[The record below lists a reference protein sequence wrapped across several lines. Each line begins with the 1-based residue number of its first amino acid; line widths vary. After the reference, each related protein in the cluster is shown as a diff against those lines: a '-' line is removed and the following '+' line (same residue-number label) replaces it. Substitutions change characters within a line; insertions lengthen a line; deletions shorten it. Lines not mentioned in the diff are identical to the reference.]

1 MSRNSGMRLARIVTD
16 ESSNLEE
23 EFARKKGIT
32 VIPFNV
38 INREGKVIKIST
50 DGKENLE
57 EGLFSSKDSFFRYL
71 NKAKRKRD
79 IPTSGAISVE
89 RCKKY
94 LKEASRGRK
103 DLVCI
108 LPTRELSKIF
118 ENVERAA
125 ELVSSEIGNEIKV
138 FNPKQAF
145 SAQYFIIKEASELAE
160 KGQRVER
167 IVEELDSIREKIFLM
182 IALYKIRYLRKSG
195 RLRKLKKI
203 ASYLSDFFN
212 LVSVVAFKEGIPEPL
227 FVTTRRR
234 VEDKILSEVEKV
246 VGHNEKISVRINYGG
261 AQARKKAERLEVLIR
276 QRFEDRLREISSYQT
291 GVLVG
296 SHTGP
301 NTISVAVRKFGYEEI
316 DSFILAKM
324 FERVGEKLKRNERT
338 LNMLNIY
345 PVIDADTGK
354 NLFFTLSDVA
364 KNIDHSSLSKTISEI
379 SARACENGTGFSG
392 TALAAYLSGFSSSI
406 LRNCPKKIEAKNFV
420 EAMEEGTKS
429 AYLSFRN
436 PKEGTVLSVMRVSAR
451 ASRNILQK
459 EKDIAEILKE
469 AYLASVKELLNP
481 EVQEVPIL
489 KRKGIVDAGGLGFI
503 DVLEGWLSAL
513 GKEREIEDFVKDF
526 RDKIRIQKST
536 LSYKMEEARH
546 PGLCLKI
553 KIEGLEEKNK
563 ESLVRKLESLP
574 NPIES
579 PLSAVSNILHIH
591 IYDQQLQEKVLALCS
606 QYGKAVLVKATPLSQ
621 RKFEL
626 LINKALSL
634 IGKLSLVIKFLAW
647 SLYWFGLRIL
657 LPFRE
662 IGLRKHYRDLNLI
675 REGLAD
681 IADKSQE
688 AIFIFDSKGKIKY
701 FNKAAVEH
709 VRGLGIEGI
718 KVSDEIAPYL
728 HPEFLRG
735 IEGKLFSLGK
745 EEPFLFESKECSFEL
760 KQLYAGEEHIGAKL
774 VIRRR

>member
-1 MSRNSGMRLARIVTD
+1 MRFVRIVTD
-16 ESSNLEE
+16 DTSNLEE

-50 DGKENLE
+50 EGKENLE
-57 EGLFSSKDSFFRYL
+57 EGLFSSKDSFFRYIER
-71 NKAKRKRD
+71 AKRKRD
-79 IPTSGAISVE
+79 IPTSGAVSVE

-125 ELVSSEIGNEIKV
+125 ELVSSEIGNEIRI
-138 FNPKQAF
+138 FEPKQVF

-160 KGQRVER
+160 KGKRVEQIVKDLDR
-167 IVEELDSIREKIFLM
+167 IRRKIHLV

-195 RLRKLKKI
+195 RLKKLKKI
-203 ASYLSDFFN
+203 ASYFSDFFN
-212 LVSVVAFKEGIPEPL
+212 LVSVITLKEGILEPL

-234 VEDKILSEVEKV
+234 VEDRILSELKKI
-246 VGHNEKISVRINYGG
+246 VGHNEQVSVRINYGG
-261 AQARKKAERLEVLIR
+261 EEAKRKAEKLEERIRKK
-276 QRFEDRLREISSYQT
+276 FGSRLREMSSYQT

-301 NTISVAVRKFGYEEI
+301 HTISIAVRKFGYEEI
-316 DSFILAKM
+316 DGFVLAKM
-324 FERVGEKLKRNERT
+324 FEKVGEKLKKNERT

-354 NLFFTLSDVA
+354 NLLFTLSDVS
-364 KNIDHSSLSKTISEI
+364 KNVDHSSLRETVSQIST
-379 SARACENGTGFSG
+379 RACENGTGFSG
-392 TALAAYLSGFSSSI
+392 TATAAYLSGFSSS
-406 LRNCPKKIEAKNFV
+406 LLKKRLKRIDAKNFV
-420 EAMEEGTKS
+420 KAMEEGTKS

-436 PKEGTVLSVMRVSAR
+436 PKEGTVLSVMRVSAQ
-451 ASRNILQK
+451 ASRNRLQN

-469 AYLASVKELLNP
+469 AYVASVKELLNP

-503 DVLEGWLSAL
+503 DILEGWLFAL
-513 GKEREIEDFVKDF
+513 GKEREIEDFVEDF

-563 ESLVRKLESLP
+563 ESLVKKLESLP

-591 IYDQQLQEKVLALCS
+591 IYNEGLQEKVLEVCS
-606 QYGKAVLVKATPLSQ
+606 QYGKAALVKATPLSQ
-621 RKFEL
+621 REFEL
-626 LINKALSL
+626 LINKVLSL
-634 IGKLSLVIKFLAW
+634 IGKLSVVFKFLAW

-662 IGLRKHYRDLNLI
+662 IVLWKHYRDLNLI
-675 REGLAD
+675 TEGLVKV
-681 IADKSQE
+681 ADKSEE
-688 AIFIFDSKGKIKY
+688 AIFIFDRKGKIKY
-701 FNKAAVEH
+701 FNKAAVEY
-709 VRGLGIEGI
+709 VKGLGIEAI
-718 KVSDEIAPYL
+718 KVSDEIALYL

-735 IEGKLFSLGK
+735 IEGKLFSFGK
-745 EEPFLFESKECSFEL
+745 EEPFLFEAKEYSFEL
-760 KQLYAGEEHIGAKL
+760 KQLYAREERIGTKL

>member
-1 MSRNSGMRLARIVTD
+1 MRLVRIVTD
-16 ESSNLEE
+16 ETSNLED

-38 INREGKVIKIST
+38 INKEGKVIKIST

-71 NKAKRKRD
+71 DKAKRKKD
-79 IPTSGAISVE
+79 IPTSGAVSVE
-89 RCKKY
+89 RCKKC
-94 LKEASRGRK
+94 LKEASKGRK
-103 DLVCI
+103 DLICI
-108 LPTRELSKIF
+108 LPTRELSKVF

-125 ELVSSEIGNEIKV
+125 ELISSEIGNEIRI
-138 FNPKQAF
+138 FEPKQAF

-160 KGQRVER
+160 KGKRVER
-167 IVEELDSIREKIFLM
+167 IVEHLERIREKIYL
-182 IALYKIRYLRKSG
+182 IVALYKIRYLRKSG

-203 ASYLSDFFN
+203 ASYFSDFFN
-212 LVSVVAFKEGIPEPL
+212 LVSVITLKEGIPEPL
-227 FVTTRRR
+227 FVTARRR
-234 VEDKILSEVEKV
+234 VEDKILSEIERI

-261 AQARKKAERLEVLIR
+261 AQARIKAERMEALIKR
-276 QRFEDRLREISSYQT
+276 RFEDRLREMSSYQT
-291 GVLVG
+291 GILVG

-301 NTISVAVRKFGYEEI
+301 NTISVAIRKFGYEEI
-316 DSFILAKM
+316 DGFILAKM
-324 FERVGEKLKRNERT
+324 FEKIEEKLKKNERT

-354 NLFFTLSDVA
+354 NLLFTLSDVS
-364 KNIDHSSLSKTISEI
+364 KNIDHSSLSKTINEI
-379 SARACENGTGFSG
+379 SARACENGSGFSG
-392 TALAAYLSGFSSSI
+392 TAMAAYLSGFSSS
-406 LRNCPKKIEAKNFV
+406 LLKNCPKKIDAKDFV

-459 EKDIAEILKE
+459 EKDIVEILKE

-513 GKEREIEDFVKDF
+513 GKEREIEDFVEDF

-563 ESLVRKLESLP
+563 ERLVRKLESLP

-591 IYDQQLQEKVLALCS
+591 IYNQELKEKVLEICS
-606 QYGKAVLVKATPLSQ
+606 QYGKAALVKATPLSQ
-621 RKFEL
+621 REFEL

-634 IGKLSLVIKFLAW
+634 IGKLSVVFKFLAW

-662 IGLRKHYRDLNLI
+662 IVLWKHYRDLNLI
-675 REGLAD
+675 TEGLQEV
-681 IADKSQE
+681 ADKSEE
-688 AIFIFDSKGKIKY
+688 AIFIFDRKGKIKY
-701 FNKAAVEH
+701 FNKAAVEY

-718 KVSDEIAPYL
+718 KVNDEIALYL

-735 IEGKLFSLGK
+735 VEGKLSSLGK
-745 EEPFLFESKECSFEL
+745 EEPFLFESKEYSFKL
-760 KQLYAGEEHIGAKL
+760 KQLYAGEEHVGAKL
-774 VIRRR
+774 EISRK